1 MSSAN
6 RLEENQE
13 PQKEAEIL
21 EKEVPSQFSKVK
33 TFLKKNWL
41 VVLILLLT
49 ISSYIGLQ
57 AVKNRLKPETGSQSD
72 YKNPPSPDLAK
83 ENKLKEEAQKKT
95 DRVGS
100 ADQANNQVNE
110 TKPIEKDTAQ
120 FVRFSMAN
128 AYKKT
133 QSIEVKKVEILKQDT
148 VKKVEKIA
156 IIATQPKQNEKAFV
170 VKSKREK
177 KISKIVPNENTS
189 EKDGFNTVVI
199 SLKNPAERLSNKE
212 ITLKK
217 HYFKA
222 AIYGNQTVR
231 SGSQVRIR
239 LLESLTIDG
248 QTIPA
253 NSLCSGIAILGSN
266 RVAIALTSVQVHG
279 QQIGIKSIVFDKD
292 LLPGIAFTNESEVQQ
307 NIRQQRNSGIDQA
320 SNNAVNAIPP
330 IGGIAGAALSTGV
343 GVVNGISKS
352 IRYGGVQKH
361 VGEIILEEGYKV
373 FIQQ

>member
-6 RLEENQE
+6 RLDENQE
-13 PQKEAEIL
+13 PPKEAEIL

-83 ENKLKEEAQKKT
+83 DNKLKEEAQKKT

-133 QSIEVKKVEILKQDT
+133 QSIEVKKAETLKLDT
-148 VKKVEKIA
+148 VKKAEEIA
-156 IIATQPKQNEKAFV
+156 IIVTKPKQNKQVFV
-170 VKSKREK
+170 VKSK
-177 KISKIVPNENTS
+177 KISKIIPNENTS
-189 EKDGFNTVVI
+189 EKDGFNTVII
-199 SLKNPAERLSNKE
+199 SSKNPAERLSNKE
-212 ITLKK
+212 ITLQK

-239 LLESLTIDG
+239 LLESLAIDG

-253 NSLCSGIAILGSN
+253 NSLCNGIAILGSN

-330 IGGIAGAALSTGV
+330 IGGLAGAALSTGV